1 MPEGIVEE
9 DKKHIIGAEICM
21 WGEAMGAGN
30 LAVRAFQIGAAASDN
45 SLHSLRR
52 FTCACVRARSRVR
65 VRVHVISFVSKLS
78 RAVSSLEDTRC
89 YTNSC

>member
-45 SLHSLRR
+45 SLHSLGTLRALV
-52 FTCACVRARSRVR
+52 CARVR
-65 VRVHVISFVSKLS
+65 VCVCV
-78 RAVSSLEDTRC
+78 C
-89 YTNSC
+89 M